1 MAVLLRAAGAVFPN
15 FSCRGLLNGD
25 VIGAILVY
33 FVKKKKMPDSSG
45 HTRSTVILLLKAA
58 TERRKVKDLSR
69 LHSVYTVGTL
79 TS

>member
-33 FVKKKKMPDSSG
+33 FVKKKKKCL
-45 HTRSTVILLLKAA
+45 TA
-58 TERRKVKDLSR
+58 
-69 LHSVYTVGTL
+69 VGTPEAP
-79 TS
+79 

>member
-33 FVKKKKMPDSSG
+33 FVKKKKN
-45 HTRSTVILLLKAA
+45 A
-58 TERRKVKDLSR
+58 
-69 LHSVYTVGTL
+69 
-79 TS
+79 